1 MRTAWRRTISEKFG
15 QKGKLVLPCR
25 AMPIR
30 LSDLNPPQQKAVVTT
45 EGPLLVLA
53 GAGSGKTRVIT
64 YRIAHLLDKGVR
76 PESILAV
83 SFTNKAADEMRER
96 VSRLCVGGV
105 ARGVMLST
113 FHALGLLIL
122 KSEQAVL
129 GMPTGFSVYDTSDQL
144 GVIREILR
152 HAHMDGR
159 KLEVKSIASR
169 ISRAK
174 NAGLTPQ
181 DFITQVRKA
190 RFVSEYDGFTAEV
203 YPRYVERMRALH
215 ALDFDDLL
223 VETLRLLR
231 EEERVRSR
239 WQTRFRY
246 LMIDEY
252 QDTNHCQLEL
262 LRLLCHQHGNL
273 AVVGDD
279 DQSIYAWRGA
289 DSRNIL
295 QFEKQFPG
303 ATVIKLEEN
312 YRSTGRILA
321 AANAV
326 IAKNATRHDKTLWTQ
341 RGAGDS
347 IQLVTAPDEDAEAAF
362 VAEEIDSLVMAN
374 KCDLRDV
381 AVLYRTSRQSEAIE
395 QALRQARIDYHVIG
409 GQAFFDR
416 KEVKDAMAYLKMI
429 TYPHD
434 ELSLRRVINYPPRG
448 IGTQAM
454 EGLSQLHK
462 VARKRRADVSLW
474 EVIRELFAKKTGSL
488 DLFASESS
496 DAAPP
501 HEALSSRVM
510 TALHRFVRTIEKFQ
524 QLYVQSGPGKLKE
537 VAEELLREAGVQDDL
552 VRAGPTMKQAEW
564 RLRNLTEFLGSMQRY
579 AEKAGADFDMLAYL
593 NRLSISSQEE
603 DVDDSLQDQVTLSTL
618 HGAKGLEWK
627 VVFFVGLEEEILPHK
642 RSLAPREAD
651 HTIAGRR
658 PGEGSDPGEDT
669 PASDLSEERRLCYV
683 GITRA
688 RSQLYLSRSE
698 LRGGWPKHP
707 SRFLD
712 DIPAELLT
720 CRDLD
725 GPPPKKDPQDE
736 AAFVK
741 ALIAQSLSVSE

>member
-1 MRTAWRRTISEKFG
+1 MA
-15 QKGKLVLPCR
+15 
-25 AMPIR
+25 IR
-30 LSDLNPPQQKAVVTT
+30 LSDLNPPQRQAVVTT

-64 YRIAHLLDKGVR
+64 YRIAHLLEKGAR

-96 VSRLCVGGV
+96 VDRLCTGGM

-122 KSEQAVL
+122 KSEQAAL

-159 KLEVKSIASR
+159 KLEVKSILSR

-174 NAGLTPQ
+174 NAGLSPQ

-203 YPRYVERMRALH
+203 YPRYRERLRALH

-231 EEERVRSR
+231 EDEKVRTR
-239 WQTRFRY
+239 WQSRFRY

-252 QDTNHCQLEL
+252 QDTNHCQLEF
-262 LRLLCHQHGNL
+262 LRLLCHKHGNL

-303 ATVIKLEEN
+303 AAVIKLEEN

-326 IAKNATRHDKTLWTQ
+326 IAKNTARHTKTLWTE
-341 RGAGDS
+341 RGEGDP
-347 IQLVTAPDEDAEAAF
+347 IQLVTAPDEDAEAQF
-362 VAEEIDSLVMAN
+362 VAEEIDSLVMAS
-374 KCDLRDV
+374 KCDLRDI
-381 AVLYRTSRQSEAIE
+381 AVLYRTSRQCEPIE

-416 KEVKDAMAYLKMI
+416 KEVKDAMAYLKML

-448 IGTQAM
+448 IGPQAM
-454 EGLSQLHK
+454 DGLSALHK
-462 VARKRRADVSLW
+462 EARRRRPDTSLW
-474 EVIRELFAKKTGSL
+474 EVIRDLCSQKSGSL
-488 DLFASESS
+488 DLFASDEST
-496 DAAPP
+496 PQ
-501 HEALSSRVM
+501 HEALPPRVM
-510 TALHRFVRTIEKFQ
+510 SSLLRFVRTIEKFQ
-524 QLYVQSGPGKLKE
+524 RLYAQQGAHKLKE
-537 VAEELLREAGVQDDL
+537 VAEELLREVGVQDDL

-564 RLRNLTEFLGSMQRY
+564 RLRNLSEFLNSMQRY

-593 NRLSISSQEE
+593 NRLAISSQEE

-651 HTIAGRR
+651 HTIAGQR
-658 PGEGSDPGEDT
+658 PGAAEGDPMEDT
-669 PASDLSEERRLCYV
+669 PTSDLSEERRLCYV

-688 RSQLYLSRSE
+688 RSKLYLLRSE

-712 DIPAELLT
+712 DIPPELVVS
-720 CRDLD
+720 RDLES
-725 GPPPKKDPQDE
+725 PPPTQDPKDE
-736 AAFVK
+736 ADFVQ
-741 ALIAQSLSVSE
+741 ALIAQAKSVSE

>member
-1 MRTAWRRTISEKFG
+1 MG
-15 QKGKLVLPCR
+15 
-25 AMPIR
+25 IR
-30 LSDLNPPQQKAVVTT
+30 LADLNPPQQKAVITT

-64 YRIAHLLDKGVR
+64 YRIAHLLEKGVR

-96 VSRLCVGGV
+96 VDRLCVGGV

-122 KSEQAVL
+122 KQEQAAL

-152 HAHMDGR
+152 HAHLDGR
-159 KLEVKSIASR
+159 KLDVKMIQSR
-169 ISRAK
+169 VSRAK
-174 NAGLTPQ
+174 NAGLTAS
-181 DFITQVRKA
+181 DFVSQVRRA

-203 YPRYVERMRALH
+203 YPRYVEKMRALH

-223 VETLRLLR
+223 VETLRLLQ
-231 EEERVRSR
+231 EDERVRKR
-239 WQTRFRY
+239 WQSRFRY

-252 QDTNHCQLEL
+252 QDTNQCQLAL
-262 LRLLCHQHGNL
+262 LRILCEQHRNL

-303 ATVIKLEEN
+303 AQVIKLEEN
-312 YRSTGRILA
+312 YRSTGGILK

-326 IAKNATRHDKTLWTQ
+326 IAKNSARHAKTLWTQ
-341 RGAGDS
+341 RGDGEP
-347 IQLVTAPDEDAEAAF
+347 IQMVVAPDEDAEAEF
-362 VAEEIDSLVMAN
+362 VASEIDALVISG
-374 KCDLRDV
+374 KFDLRDI
-381 AVLYRTSRQSEAIE
+381 AILFRTSRQLEPIE
-395 QALRQARIDYHVIG
+395 QALRQARIEYHVIG

-416 KEVKDAMAYLKMI
+416 KEVKDAMAYLKML

-448 IGTQAM
+448 IGPQAM
-454 EGLSQLHK
+454 EALSQLHLA
-462 VARKRRADVSLW
+462 ARKRKHDTSLW
-474 EVIRELFAKKTGSL
+474 EVLRDLCSQKSGSL
-488 DLFASESS
+488 DLFEEDSQAPSH
-496 DAAPP
+496 DALPP
-501 HEALSSRVM
+501 RVM
-510 TALHRFVRTIEKFQ
+510 SSLFRFVRTLQKYQ
-524 QLYVQSGPGKLKE
+524 KLYAQAGGGKLKE
-537 VAEELLREAGVQDDL
+537 IAEELLRELNVHDDL
-552 VRAGPTMKQAEW
+552 VRAGPTMLQSER
-564 RLRNLTEFLGSMQRY
+564 RLRNLSEFLSSMQRY
-579 AEKAGADFDMLAYL
+579 AEKAGPDFDMLSYL
-593 NRLSISSQEE
+593 NRLSISSQDE
-603 DVDDSLQDQVTLSTL
+603 DVDDSLRDEVTLSTL

-651 HTIAGRR
+651 HTIAAQRSSE
-658 PGEGSDPGEDT
+658 PSTDGEDQS
-669 PASDLSEERRLCYV
+669 SDISEERRLCYV

-688 RSQLYLSRSE
+688 RQKLYISRGE
-698 LRGGWPKHP
+698 MRAGWPKNP

-712 DIPAELLT
+712 DIPEKLT
-720 CRDLD
+720 VLRDLE
-725 GPPPKKDPQDE
+725 GPAPKQDPQDE
-736 AAFVK
+736 EALIRS
-741 ALIAQSLSVSE
+741 LIAQSLSVSE

>member
-1 MRTAWRRTISEKFG
+1 MA
-15 QKGKLVLPCR
+15 
-25 AMPIR
+25 IR
-30 LSDLNPPQQKAVVTT
+30 LSDLNPPQRQAVITT

-64 YRIAHLLDKGVR
+64 YRIAHLLEKGAR

-96 VSRLCVGGV
+96 VDRLCTGGQ

-113 FHALGLLIL
+113 FHALGLVIL
-122 KSEQAVL
+122 KSEQAAL
-129 GMPTGFSVYDTSDQL
+129 GMATGFSVYDTSDQL

-152 HAHMDGR
+152 HAHMEGR
-159 KLEVKSIASR
+159 KLETKSILSR

-174 NAGLTPQ
+174 NAGLSPQ
-181 DFITQVRKA
+181 DFVSQVRKA

-223 VETLRLLR
+223 VETLRVLR
-231 EEERVRSR
+231 ENEQVAGR
-239 WQTRFRY
+239 WQSRFRY

-262 LRLLCHQHGNL
+262 LRLLCKKHGNL

-303 ATVIKLEEN
+303 ASVIKLEEN
-312 YRSTGRILA
+312 YRSTGGILA

-326 IAKNATRHDKTLWTQ
+326 IEKNTARHGKTLWTQ
-341 RGAGDS
+341 RGAGDP
-347 IQLVTAPDEDAEAAF
+347 IQLVIAPGEDEEAQF
-362 VAEEIDSLVMAN
+362 VAEEIDSLVMAG
-374 KCDLRDV
+374 KCDLRDI
-381 AVLYRTSRQSEAIE
+381 AVLYRTTRQCEPIE
-395 QALRQARIDYHVIG
+395 TALRSARIEYHVIG

-416 KEVKDAMAYLKMI
+416 KEVKDAMAYLKLI

-434 ELSLRRVINYPPRG
+434 ELALRRVINYPPRG
-448 IGTQAM
+448 IGPQAM
-454 EGLSQLHK
+454 DGLSALHK
-462 VARKRRADVSLW
+462 ESRRKRPDTSLW
-474 EVIRELFAKKTGSL
+474 EVVRDLVSHKTGSL
-488 DLFASESS
+488 DLFASEES
-496 DAAPP
+496 APE
-501 HEALSSRVM
+501 HEGLSSRIM
-510 TALHRFVRTIEKFQ
+510 ISLQRFVRAIEKYQ
-524 QLYVQSGPGKLKE
+524 KLYAQLGGGKLKE
-537 VAEELLREAGVQDDL
+537 VAEELLREVGVQDDL
-552 VRAGPTMKQAEW
+552 VRAGPTMAQSER
-564 RLRNLTEFLGSMQRY
+564 RLRNLSEFLASMQRY
-579 AEKAGADFDMLAYL
+579 AEKAGPDFDMLSYL
-593 NRLSISSQEE
+593 NRLTLSSQDE
-603 DVDDSLQDQVTLSTL
+603 DADDSLRDAVTLSTL

-642 RSLAPREAD
+642 RSLAPRQAD
-651 HTIAGRR
+651 HTIASRR
-658 PGEGSDPGEDT
+658 LSEGEGDDPEGD
-669 PASDLSEERRLCYV
+669 PHSSDLSEERRLCYV

-688 RSQLYLSRSE
+688 RQKLYISRAE
-698 LRGGWPKHP
+698 MRGGWPKNP

-712 DIPAELLT
+712 DIPPNLLIV
-720 CRDLD
+720 RDLE
-725 GPPPKKDPQDE
+725 GPPPKQDPQDE
-736 AAFVK
+736 EAFVK

>member
-1 MRTAWRRTISEKFG
+1 MG
-15 QKGKLVLPCR
+15 
-25 AMPIR
+25 IR
-30 LSDLNPPQQKAVVTT
+30 LADLNPPQQKAVITT

-64 YRIAHLLDKGVR
+64 YRIAHLLEKGVR

-96 VSRLCVGGV
+96 VDRLCVGGV

-122 KSEQAVL
+122 KQEQAAL

-152 HAHMDGR
+152 HAHLDGK
-159 KLEVKSIASR
+159 KLDVKLIQSR

-174 NAGLTPQ
+174 NAGLTAT
-181 DFITQVRKA
+181 DFITQVRRA

-203 YPRYVERMRALH
+203 YPRYVEKMRALH

-223 VETLRLLR
+223 VETLRLLS
-231 EEERVRSR
+231 EDERVQKR
-239 WQTRFRY
+239 WQSRFRY

-252 QDTNHCQLEL
+252 QDTNHCQLSL
-262 LRLLCHQHGNL
+262 LRILCQQHRNL

-303 ATVIKLEEN
+303 AQVIKLEEN
-312 YRSTGRILA
+312 YRSTGGILK

-326 IAKNATRHDKTLWTQ
+326 IAKNSARHAKTLWTQ
-341 RGAGDS
+341 RDDGEP
-347 IQLVTAPDEDAEAAF
+347 IQLVIAPDEDAEAEF
-362 VAEEIDSLVMAN
+362 VASEIDSLVISG
-374 KCDLRDV
+374 KFDLRDI
-381 AVLYRTSRQSEAIE
+381 AILFRTSRQLEPIE

-416 KEVKDAMAYLKMI
+416 KEVKDAMAYLKML

-448 IGTQAM
+448 IGPQAM
-454 EGLSQLHK
+454 EALSQIHQKARRHK
-462 VARKRRADVSLW
+462 PDTSLW
-474 EVIRELFAKKTGSL
+474 EALRDLCGTQTGSL
-488 DLFASESS
+488 DLFADDSQVPQH
-496 DAAPP
+496 DALPP
-501 HEALSSRVM
+501 RVM
-510 TALHRFVRTIEKFQ
+510 SSLFRFVRTLQKYQKMYAQVGAE
-524 QLYVQSGPGKLKE
+524 KLKD
-537 VAEELLREAGVQDDL
+537 VAEELLRELNVHDDL
-552 VRAGPTMKQAEW
+552 VRAGPTMLQAER
-564 RLRNLTEFLGSMQRY
+564 RLRNLSEFLASMQRY
-579 AEKAGADFDMLAYL
+579 AEKAGPDFDMLSYL
-593 NRLSISSQEE
+593 NRLSISSQDE
-603 DVDDSLQDQVTLSTL
+603 DVDDSLRDEVTLSTL

-642 RSLAPREAD
+642 RALAPREAD
-651 HTIAGRR
+651 HTIAAQRH
-658 PGEGSDPGEDT
+658 SDGNSDGED
-669 PASDLSEERRLCYV
+669 PSSDISEERRLCYV

-688 RSQLYLSRSE
+688 RQKLYISRSE
-698 LRGGWPKHP
+698 LRGGWPKNP
-707 SRFLD
+707 SRFLE
-712 DIPAELLT
+712 DIPDSLT
-720 CRDLD
+720 VLRDLE
-725 GPPPKKDPQDE
+725 GPPPKQDPQDE
-736 AAFVK
+736 EAFIK
-741 ALIAQSLSVSE
+741 SLIAQARAVSE